1 MSQPVSKRPGVSKK
15 KNEESLIRDI
25 AKLQGELLNKFKA
38 ATAHVTFA
46 YEDDQKQA
54 IAEQG
59 HTRNS
64 DHRIGLNFEE

>member
-1 MSQPVSKRPGVSKK
+1 MSQSVSKRPGVSKK

-38 ATAHVTFA
+38 ATADVTLA
-46 YEDDQKQA
+46 YEDDKKQA

-59 HTRNS
+59 HTQHFNDGIS
-64 DHRIGLNFEE
+64 FNFFI